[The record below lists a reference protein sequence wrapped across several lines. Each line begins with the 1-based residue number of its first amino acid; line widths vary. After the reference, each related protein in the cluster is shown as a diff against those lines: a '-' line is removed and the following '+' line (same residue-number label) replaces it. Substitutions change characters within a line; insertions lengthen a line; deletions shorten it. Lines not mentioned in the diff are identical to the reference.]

1 MTEQPSLRL
10 YAAVVEALAVARG
23 ELYSV
28 SFGEYSKADVDRV
41 LRATSLENIATAL
54 GLREPDIAVDWN
66 DYLTRAEADSIKGFV
81 PPGEPEKPTTNP

>member
-10 YAAVVEALAVARG
+10 YAAVVEGLAVARG

-28 SFGEYSKADVDRV
+28 SFGEYSKTDVDRV
-41 LRATSLENIATAL
+41 LRATSLENIASTL

-66 DYLTRAEADSIKGFV
+66 DYLSRAEVDSIKGFD
-81 PPGEPEKPTTNP
+81 PPREPEKPKTSP